1 MISNSKL
8 VTTHS
13 IKERTHAERDVDLT
27 LTATITFTPSKIIVM
42 TRNGVSCTKIVVK
55 QEFQAVMEELL
66 ERQLLQF
73 HSSPAL
79 RR

>member
-1 MISNSKL
+1 MIINSKL
-8 VTTHS
+8 VKAHS
-13 IKERTHAERDVDLT
+13 MKERTHAERDVDLT